1 MREPATVGAGD
12 RVKTGEDLGE
22 VGLTGNASGT
32 PCHLHI
38 EIRASGRTVD
48 PKPFLKRWDRYS

>member
-1 MREPATVGAGD
+1 MGD
-12 RVKTGEDLGE
+12 RVRTGEELGE
-22 VGLTGNASGT
+22 IGLTGNAAGT

-48 PKPFLKRWDRYS
+48 PKPYLKRWDRYS